1 MKNVSILVFLLFG
14 FFAIAQNDYSGQA
27 KADLTILQK
36 QYKEAL
42 FKATEARKELKQLD
56 VDSKDYE
63 SLRDRS
69 ISLDKQLEVLIV
81 NAQTAKSYWLSKG
94 VELEI
99 LDSILQLR
107 DETSNKPTKKIAEVS
122 TNIQIKSNP
131 TNEYLLFGTDN
142 AINIK
147 DLNKQSKFI
156 LQNTALGFDKK
167 SKNHF
172 GTFKIP
178 ANHDSIIL
186 TKSIDRVDLTS
197 IETDSIRVT
206 QHKRS
211 LQEDTLVNS
220 KVQKKIKGLYR
231 HGKIQFLKDH
241 KVLYFKKVD
250 IELNEG
256 SVVDIKV
263 QLLDEKGNT
272 HVFTNRTPISFLNFD
287 KTSTTNYLHYTSGQT
302 NISKSYDG
310 YVLRISDVIRY
321 DYTIGGNFVPDDVT
335 FSFPLT
341 TENDGLT
348 NENGKVS
355 YKLEQSTALNNVI
368 ELRAYTDI
376 FGLGDSEANGLAS
389 IEGQAAFF
397 LNTRNLINRNVFLF
411 KRVRPYLSFSRFED
425 EDRFVALSPTVD
437 DDGNRGINNNLDL
450 LQKSYFSTGL
460 DLDFLTFK
468 FSKESALETAL
479 FATAR
484 YQAWNLDLDGDNGDQ
499 YTTVGLGGGV
509 NFHLKRF
516 NNFTL
521 DYSLGWID
529 YRTEGLNDI
538 DGLSDPSN
546 FLVFEN
552 MMELS
557 WFPTGDKSSA
567 LFARIKTFDDQSKN
581 SDNHFFQAQVGYR
594 FSLGAGAIVKDK

>member
-1 MKNVSILVFLLFG
+1 MRNFILTVLLLCGFLSSAQTDHKDEAIKILKELQQEYSKAQDAAAKGRLALRNTDIRELDYETLRNRSIELDEKLKQIINNAET
-14 FFAIAQNDYSGQA
+14 AIA
-27 KADLTILQK
+27 K
-36 QYKEAL
+36 
-42 FKATEARKELKQLD
+42 
-56 VDSKDYE
+56 
-63 SLRDRS
+63 
-69 ISLDKQLEVLIV
+69 
-81 NAQTAKSYWLSKG
+81 WLSKG
-94 VELEI
+94 VKLELI
-99 LDSILQLR
+99 NSHFKLLDTQTKLSQLN
-107 DETSNKPTKKIAEVS
+107 DSSSFELPVS
-122 TNIQIKSNP
+122 
-131 TNEYLLFGTDN
+131 EYLLFGTDN
-142 AINIK
+142 VISINELK
-147 DLNKQSKFI
+147 DQSTFV
-156 LQNTALGFDKK
+156 LQNLTSGSAKK
-167 SKNHF
+167 SKTHF

-178 ANHDSIIL
+178 KNKESIII
-186 TKSIDRVDLTS
+186 TKIFENVDFDKIDENKIRIDYSHFSLKDKDLENSSTQRKLKRLSNRGRV
-197 IETDSIRVT
+197 
-206 QHKRS
+206 
-211 LQEDTLVNS
+211 
-220 KVQKKIKGLYR
+220 
-231 HGKIQFLKDH
+231 QFLEENQT
-241 KVLYFKKVD
+241 LRFKKVD

-256 SVVDIKV
+256 SIVDIKAHLIDSLGKV
-263 QLLDEKGNT
+263 
-272 HVFTNRTPISFLNFD
+272 HVFTNNAPISFLNFD
-287 KTSTTNYLHYTSGQT
+287 KTSAVTYLKHTSNRTDDVTNYE
-302 NISKSYDG
+302 D
-310 YVLRISDVIRY
+310 YVLRVSDIVQY
-321 DYTIGGNFVPDDVT
+321 DYTIGGNYVPDDVT
-335 FSFPLT
+335 FSFPIV
-341 TENDGLT
+341 TENGIST
-348 NENGKVS
+348 NETAAAS
-355 YKLEQSTALNNVI
+355 YQLEQSTALNNVI
-368 ELRAYTDI
+368 QLRAYTDI

-397 LNTRNLINRNVFLF
+397 LNTKNVINRNVFLF

-484 YQAWNLDLDGDNGDQ
+484 YQASDLDLDGDNGDQ